1 MGQPRGDAR
10 ARRHAAPMKRIGWTD
25 GSDGVWT
32 ITRRHGTVSVGDLYY
47 AASPDAIYVIQDG
60 VYVDCNP
67 ATLKLFGYARE
78 EFVGAKAGITSPER
92 QDCGTATQDLVRQ
105 RLEEAQ
111 RQGVIRFTWRC
122 RRRDGTLFP
131 AMMMLLATTLRGRP
145 VAVMTCS
152 DLSDVAA
159 MVAAVTGGLGRLAQ
173 GDLSRPL
180 EDRLT
185 EQFEPVRAAYNRL
198 LGDLRQMV
206 GAVSETAR
214 AIDGD
219 TREIRGAADALSGRT
234 ERQAAALE
242 QSAAALDELTRSVA
256 ASADDSARADRL
268 AAEASAAATASGAVA
283 QQAIAAMTEIERSG
297 SQIGEIIAL
306 IDGIAI
312 QTNLLALNA
321 GVEAARAGDAGR
333 GFAVVAQE
341 VRALAQRSAM
351 AAGEVKAQI
360 AAATDEIG
368 AGVRL
373 VGETAAALRQILARV
388 EDVRGLVGEVA
399 VSAREQ
405 AGGIALVNTAIAEM
419 SRMTQE
425 NAAMAE
431 QTNAATHGLAERA
444 ATLGGQVGRFRLA
457 AAESPGRV
465 VTLRSRSA
473 RG

>member
-1 MGQPRGDAR
+1 VRTII
-10 ARRHAAPMKRIGWTD
+10 RRHRAP
-25 GSDGVWT
+25 
-32 ITRRHGTVSVGDLYY
+32 SVGDVYY
-47 AASPDAIYVIQDG
+47 ANSPDAIYVIQNG
-60 VYVDCNP
+60 IYVDCNP
-67 ATLKLFGYARE
+67 AALALFGYARE

-92 QDCGTATQDLVRQ
+92 QDCGTPSETLIRRRVEESQ
-105 RLEEAQ
+105 RG
-111 RQGVIRFTWRC
+111 GVLRFPWRC
-122 RRRDGTLFP
+122 TRRGGADFP
-131 AMMMLLATTLRGRP
+131 AMMMLFATQWRGRP
-145 VAVMTCS
+145 ATIVTCS
-152 DLSDVAA
+152 DLSDVAT
-159 MVAAVTGGLGRLAQ
+159 MVTAVSDGLGRLAQ

-180 EDRLT
+180 EERLI
-185 EQFEPVRAAYNRL
+185 EQYEPVRAAYNRL

-219 TREIRGAADALSGRT
+219 TREIRGAADALSSRT

-242 QSAAALDELTRSVA
+242 QSAAALDQLTRSVA

-268 AAEASAAATASGAVA
+268 AAEASAAATASGDVA
-283 QQAIAAMTEIERSG
+283 QQAIAAMTGIERSG
-297 SQIGEIIAL
+297 SEIGEIIAL
-306 IDGIAI
+306 IDGIAF

-341 VRALAQRSAM
+341 VRALAQRSAA

-360 AAATDEIG
+360 AAATGEIG

-405 AGGIALVNTAIAEM
+405 AGGIAQVNTAIAEM

-431 QTNAATHGLAERA
+431 QTNAATHGLTERA

-457 AAESPGRV
+457 AAEPPARV
-465 VTLRSRSA
+465 ATLRSGSA